1 MKYFSFVNHDFFI
14 VNTFFKT
21 KFKNNINQAQRDIK
35 IQRL

>member
-14 VNTFFKT
+14 VNTFFK
-21 KFKNNINQAQRDIK
+21 NNINQAQKDIK